1 MTRTVPLNQSVT
13 QKSEKYIENIRYRT
27 MNVQSSGDSQ
37 PRSCELT
44 LFAGAIRAHVQ
55 SAGTELSLPADH
67 LRKQIMNIVIL
78 GAGTVGQSLAEL
90 LCERGLDV
98 CVVDEQ
104 ADVLRR
110 VEERFDVQTV
120 CGSAIDAATLFQ
132 AGVLTADLCLSVTS
146 RDEVNLVSA
155 SIAREMGASR
165 SVARVFN
172 PILRD
177 NSTFDYQHHFS
188 VDRLI
193 SLEHLTALELAR
205 HIRST
210 SVVTVENFMRGGVEV
225 QGITV
230 GRQARAVDVSLSEL
244 KLPRGVRVGVISRQR
259 ESFIAGAGDIV
270 RAGDHVTLIGR
281 RDELL
286 SVTPWFEGGKSK
298 RPRVLIAGGG
308 ETGLNLARLLERTRC
323 RVTVLESDADRCE
336 LIAERLPHCTV
347 LHADVKSRADLE
359 EARVGS
365 ADVFVA
371 CTGHDEENI
380 VCGVEAKAL
389 GCARL
394 LTIVR
399 SPDYANVLERLGVD
413 VAVSPR
419 QAMARQ
425 IESLIASGP
434 VRERSSVAGDSAD
447 IWEIEVPA
455 AVNATQAPLRDL
467 PLTGCL
473 VAAIERGDRVKVP
486 GADDQLHAGDSVV
499 LLVHRD
505 VESKVLSLFES
516 DGV

>member
-1 MTRTVPLNQSVT
+1 
-13 QKSEKYIENIRYRT
+13 
-27 MNVQSSGDSQ
+27 MNV
-37 PRSCELT
+37 
-44 LFAGAIRAHVQ
+44 V
-55 SAGTELSLPADH
+55 
-67 LRKQIMNIVIL
+67 VL
-78 GAGTVGQSLAEL
+78 GAGTVGQSIAEL
-90 LCERGLDV
+90 LCGRGLNV

-120 CGSAIDAATLFQ
+120 CGSACDAATLFQ
-132 AGVLTADLCLSVTS
+132 AGVLTADLCLAVTS

-155 SIAREMGASR
+155 SVARQMGASR

-177 NSTFDYQHHFS
+177 SSTFDYQRHFS

-193 SLEHLTALELAR
+193 SLEQLTALELAR

-225 QGITV
+225 LGITV
-230 GRQARAVDVSLSEL
+230 GEKARAIGRPLSEVQ
-244 KLPRGVRVGVISRQR
+244 LPRGVRVGVITRDR
-259 ESFIAGAGDIV
+259 RSFIAGASDAV
-270 RAGDHVTLIGR
+270 QMDDHVTLIGSQ
-281 RDELL
+281 DELQK
-286 SVTPWFEGGKSK
+286 VTSWFEGRTSK
-298 RPRVLIAGGG
+298 GPRVVIAGGG

-323 RVTVLESDADRCE
+323 RTTVLESDPHRCE
-336 LIAERLPHCTV
+336 LIAERLPQCTV
-347 LHADVKSRADLE
+347 LLADVKSRADLE
-359 EARVGS
+359 EARVDS

-380 VCGVEAKAL
+380 VCGVEAKEL
-389 GCARL
+389 GCSRL

-425 IESLIASGP
+425 IVGLVAAGP
-434 VRERSSVAGDSAD
+434 VKERSPVAGDSAD
-447 IWEIEVPA
+447 IWEMEVRA
-455 AVNATQAPLRDL
+455 GVEATQAPLREL

-473 VAAIERGDRVKVP
+473 VAAIEREEYVKVP
-486 GADDQLHAGDSVV
+486 GADDQLQAGDSVV
-499 LLVHRD
+499 LLVHRA
-505 VESKVLSLFES
+505 VEARVLALFGAGS
-516 DGV
+516 

>member
-1 MTRTVPLNQSVT
+1 
-13 QKSEKYIENIRYRT
+13 
-27 MNVQSSGDSQ
+27 
-37 PRSCELT
+37 
-44 LFAGAIRAHVQ
+44 
-55 SAGTELSLPADH
+55 
-67 LRKQIMNIVIL
+67 MNILIL

-90 LCERGLDV
+90 LCERGLNV

-120 CGSAIDAATLFQ
+120 CGSAFDASTLFQ
-132 AGVLTADLCLSVTS
+132 AGVLTTDLCLAVTS

-155 SIAREMGASR
+155 SVAREMGASR

-177 NSTFDYQHHFS
+177 RSTFDYQHHFS

-230 GRQARAVDVSLSEL
+230 GKQAKAVGVSLSEL
-244 KLPRGVRVGVISRQR
+244 KLPRGVRVGVISRQH

-270 RAGDHVTLIGR
+270 RAGDHVTLIGS

-286 SVTPWFEGGKSK
+286 SVTSWFEGGKSK
-298 RPRVLIAGGG
+298 RPRVVIAGGG

-323 RVTVLESDADRCE
+323 RVTVLESDPERCD
-336 LIAERLPHCTV
+336 LIAERLPQCTV
-347 LHADVKSRADLE
+347 LLADVKSRADLE

-380 VCGVEAKAL
+380 VCGVEAKEL
-389 GCARL
+389 GC
-394 LTIVR
+394 
-399 SPDYANVLERLGVD
+399 
-413 VAVSPR
+413 
-419 QAMARQ
+419 
-425 IESLIASGP
+425 
-434 VRERSSVAGDSAD
+434 
-447 IWEIEVPA
+447 
-455 AVNATQAPLRDL
+455 
-467 PLTGCL
+467 
-473 VAAIERGDRVKVP
+473 
-486 GADDQLHAGDSVV
+486 
-499 LLVHRD
+499 
-505 VESKVLSLFES
+505 
-516 DGV
+516 

>member
-1 MTRTVPLNQSVT
+1 
-13 QKSEKYIENIRYRT
+13 
-27 MNVQSSGDSQ
+27 MNV
-37 PRSCELT
+37 
-44 LFAGAIRAHVQ
+44 V
-55 SAGTELSLPADH
+55 
-67 LRKQIMNIVIL
+67 VL

-90 LCERGLDV
+90 LCGRGLNV

-104 ADVLRR
+104 VDVLRR

-120 CGSAIDAATLFQ
+120 CGSAFDAATLFQ
-132 AGVLTADLCLSVTS
+132 AGVLTADLCLAVTS
-146 RDEVNLVSA
+146 RDEVNLLSA
-155 SIAREMGASR
+155 SVARNMGASR

-177 NSTFDYQHHFS
+177 NSTFDYQRHFS

-225 QGITV
+225 VGIIV
-230 GRQARAVDVSLSEL
+230 GPGAEAIGIPLIDL
-244 KLPRGVRVGVISRQR
+244 KLPRGVRVGVISRKQT
-259 ESFIAGAGDIV
+259 SFIAGATDAV
-270 RAGDHVTLIGR
+270 EVDDHVTLIGSH
-281 RDELL
+281 DELQN
-286 SVTPWFEGGKSK
+286 VTAMFEGRTST
-298 RPRVLIAGGG
+298 RPRVVIAGGG
-308 ETGLNLARLLERTRC
+308 ETGLNLARILEPTRC
-323 RVTVLESDADRCE
+323 QTTVLESDQTRCE
-336 LIAERLPHCTV
+336 LIAERLPKCTV
-347 LHADVKSRADLE
+347 LLADVRNRADLE

-380 VCGVEAKAL
+380 VCGAEAKEL
-389 GCARL
+389 GCPRL

-425 IESLIASGP
+425 IVGLIASGP
-434 VRERSSVAGDSAD
+434 VTERSPVAGDTAD
-447 IWEIEVPA
+447 IWEIEIRPHVA
-455 AVNATQAPLRDL
+455 ATRAPLREL

-473 VAAIERGDRVKVP
+473 VAAIEREEHVKVP
-486 GADDQLHAGDSVV
+486 GASDQLQTGDNVV
-499 LLVHRD
+499 LLVHRA
-505 VESKVLSLFES
+505 VETKIMSLF
-516 DGV
+516 GVEGSM

>member
-1 MTRTVPLNQSVT
+1 
-13 QKSEKYIENIRYRT
+13 
-27 MNVQSSGDSQ
+27 MNV
-37 PRSCELT
+37 
-44 LFAGAIRAHVQ
+44 V
-55 SAGTELSLPADH
+55 
-67 LRKQIMNIVIL
+67 VL

-90 LCERGLDV
+90 LCERGLNV

-132 AGVLTADLCLSVTS
+132 AGVLTADLCLAVTS

-155 SIAREMGASR
+155 SVAREMGASR

-177 NSTFDYQHHFS
+177 NSTFDYQRHFS

-225 QGITV
+225 LGITV
-230 GRQARAVDVSLSEL
+230 DHGARAVDMPLSDL
-244 KLPRGVRVGVISRQR
+244 KLPRGVRVGVISRKQK
-259 ESFIAGAGDIV
+259 SFIAGASDVIQPD
-270 RAGDHVTLIGR
+270 DHVTLIGSH
-281 RDELL
+281 DELQN
-286 SVTPWFEGGKSK
+286 VTSWFQGRTS
-298 RPRVLIAGGG
+298 RAPRVVIAGGG
-308 ETGLNLARLLERTRC
+308 ETGLNLARLLEPTRC
-323 RVTVLESDADRCE
+323 QTTVLESDVNRCE
-336 LIAERLPHCTV
+336 LIAERLPRCTV
-347 LHADVKSRADLE
+347 LLADVKSRADLE

-380 VCGVEAKAL
+380 VCGVEAKEL
-389 GCARL
+389 GCPRL

-419 QAMARQ
+419 EAMARQ
-425 IESLIASGP
+425 IVGLIASGP
-434 VRERSSVAGDSAD
+434 VRERCPVAGDSAV
-447 IWEIEVPA
+447 IWEIEVRPN
-455 AVNATQAPLRDL
+455 VEATQAPLREL

-473 VAAIERGDRVKVP
+473 VAAIERKEHVKVP
-486 GADDQLHAGDSVV
+486 GADDQLQAGDSVV
-499 LLVHRD
+499 LLVHRA
-505 VESKVLSLFES
+505 VETQVLSLFGAS
-516 DGV
+516 GDG